1 MSDENTARAVL
12 HKMPPEVCTVED
24 VRKYV
29 EAIKAIMDDDETAHA
44 SEDML
49 RAAVL
54 TAIAN
59 GNAVSAPELCAEA
72 LKTDDI
78 QFARWCA

>member
-1 MSDENTARAVL
+1 MSKEAL
-12 HKMPPEVCTVED
+12 ELLGKMPPEVCTVDD

-29 EAIKAIMDDDETAHA
+29 EAIKAVAEDDEQAHA

-49 RAAVL
+49 RAAVM

-59 GNAVSAPELCAEA
+59 GSAVSGSEMCAEA